1 MGALCPGLQ
10 LLRLLSSLSST
21 SLCIALPVSRSRFV
35 EELASG
41 LPAMTPPPEVLIVA
55 ISFLRKE
62 VL

>member
-1 MGALCPGLQ
+1 
-10 LLRLLSSLSST
+10 
-21 SLCIALPVSRSRFV
+21 V

-62 VL
+62 ML